1 MERRE
6 IEALFDKWCKKLR
19 LNPDWDIR
27 LQLVDDPSWKKT
39 GDFQVDCDDKK
50 AILLLNWTHPKQE
63 NLEEVI
69 IHELMHLKMYPL
81 DQVTES
87 LITSIWPED
96 SPAQSFAYT
105 KFFTALEQT
114 VEELTKCFL
123 LEFGS
128 NRALSFGRCQGK
140 PSFTALY
147 DGLKNIP

>member
-69 IHELMHLKMYPL
+69 IHELMPVSYTHLWCKNHREP
-81 DQVTES
+81 DR
-87 LITSIWPED
+87 
-96 SPAQSFAYT
+96 AH
-105 KFFTALEQT
+105 TAAPY
-114 VEELTKCFL
+114 
-123 LEFGS
+123 
-128 NRALSFGRCQGK
+128 R
-140 PSFTALY
+140 
-147 DGLKNIP
+147 